1 MKKEPIELAVY
12 IVTGL
17 FLAYLIYICFIAE
30 PDQLLFGNVFIKTNP
45 IDFGG
50 FGSLL
55 AGIFSPL
62 AFLWLILNFKL
73 QAKSLKVSQD
83 QLQLLL
89 DERDNKRKALKVI
102 FDKPECSVSNIA
114 EFITEEENSIFF
126 DIKLVAPRDLLSVYL
141 SDVSENSH
149 FNFIDTYTKNSTTL
163 SSNIK
168 NIKSGTPM
176 LIKIIINKNNLPDEE
191 FFEISDVIVINYLDI
206 EGYPQFSE
214 FHVMILLNLNQ
225 PHKSLI
231 VSGQIHT
238 STNN

>member
-1 MKKEPIELAVY
+1 MKKDPIELAVY

-30 PDQLLFGNVFIKTNP
+30 PDQLLFGNVFIKTDP

-73 QAKSLKVSQD
+73 QAKGLKVSQD

-89 DERDNKRKALKVI
+89 DERDNKRKALRVI
-102 FDKPECSVSNIA
+102 FDNPKCSVSKISQ
-114 EFITEEENSIFF
+114 IHPTDENSIFF
-126 DIKLVAPRDLLSVYL
+126 DIKLIAPCDLMQVHLSELNEL
-141 SDVSENSH
+141 SK
-149 FNFIDTYTKNSTTL
+149 FNFSYRLNKNSTTL
-163 SSNIK
+163 STSKKDIK
-168 NIKSGTPM
+168 NQSNM
-176 LIKIIINKNNLPDEE
+176 LIKIRFDKTKLPIEGYLELEDK
-191 FFEISDVIVINYLDI
+191 IKINYLDS

-214 FHVMILLNLNQ
+214 FNIYIIINLNK
-225 PHKSLI
+225 PIDSLI
-231 VSGQIHT
+231 AARQLFSYV
-238 STNN
+238 